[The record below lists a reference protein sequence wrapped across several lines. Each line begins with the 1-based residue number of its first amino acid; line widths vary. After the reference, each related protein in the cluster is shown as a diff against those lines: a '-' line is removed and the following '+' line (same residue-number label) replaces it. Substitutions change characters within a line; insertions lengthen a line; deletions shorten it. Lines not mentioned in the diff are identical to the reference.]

1 MGDER
6 GCAIAASVV
15 NSFDVSLMSSLKTKT
30 PDSPTRLSVVSFVFD
45 ASASKLVTPSRSP
58 CCTKS
63 DSRLRP
69 RCRRHDSGGAHSR
82 LRTTASFV
90 RTMFAMS
97 ASSFVG
103 ARPALARYARA
114 VARNRRGTARLSPAR
129 RVARVARYPIAKPP
143 IGTRSHRSL
152 ACA

>member
-1 MGDER
+1 MRDRRER
-6 GCAIAASVV
+6 REQ
-15 NSFDVSLMSSLKTKT
+15 FRRFTEFTKKKT
-30 PDSPTRLSVVSFVFD
+30 PDSRRVCLSSLVFD
-45 ASASKLVTPSRSP
+45 ASASKLGVLLP
-58 CCTKS
+58 KS

-114 VARNRRGTARLSPAR
+114 VARNRRVTARLSPAR

>member
-1 MGDER
+1 
-6 GCAIAASVV
+6 
-15 NSFDVSLMSSLKTKT
+15 
-30 PDSPTRLSVVSFVFD
+30 
-45 ASASKLVTPSRSP
+45 
-58 CCTKS
+58 
-63 DSRLRP
+63 
-69 RCRRHDSGGAHSR
+69 
-82 LRTTASFV
+82 
-90 RTMFAMS
+90 MFAMS

>member
-1 MGDER
+1 MRDRRERREQFRRFTDEFTKNENAR
-6 GCAIAASVV
+6 LSDASVC
-15 NSFDVSLMSSLKTKT
+15 
-30 PDSPTRLSVVSFVFD
+30 RLFVFD